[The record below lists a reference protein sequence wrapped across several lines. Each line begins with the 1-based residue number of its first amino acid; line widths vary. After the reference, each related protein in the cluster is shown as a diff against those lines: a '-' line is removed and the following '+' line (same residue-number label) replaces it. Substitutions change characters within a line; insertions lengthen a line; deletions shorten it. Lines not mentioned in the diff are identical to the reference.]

1 MDDTEEDEATLTN
14 VQNGNTI
21 QHLLKA
27 NEDLQSTVKAL
38 LNVIQTDRSN
48 GTHIQQNEKQ
58 HTEAVKGLHFD
69 KFNDTLE
76 DFESYT
82 ERLTEYFKLQG
93 VPAEKQVGCFIA
105 LIGCKYYN
113 LLKNLIYPLT
123 YNDKS
128 FQEIVHILKKH
139 LNPAPPLIL
148 SRHIFINRKQQAE
161 ETVSEY
167 ITHLRKL
174 VIPCRYEGEMLN
186 SMLRDV
192 FVSGLISKPI
202 LDRLFEED
210 DI

>member
-1 MDDTEEDEATLTN
+1 
-14 VQNGNTI
+14 
-21 QHLLKA
+21 
-27 NEDLQSTVKAL
+27 
-38 LNVIQTDRSN
+38 
-48 GTHIQQNEKQ
+48 
-58 HTEAVKGLHFD
+58 
-69 KFNDTLE
+69 
-76 DFESYT
+76 
-82 ERLTEYFKLQG
+82 LTEYFKLQG

-105 LIGCKYYN
+105 LIGCKYCN

-192 FVSGLISKPI
+192 LVSGLISKPI
-202 LDRLFEED
+202 LDILFEEE
-210 DI
+210 DIDLNKTISILLLQWKVLHLSQNVYLIKLHSPSNLKLL